1 MEAQHDPTQT
11 DPTSFDP
18 IDLCDLD
25 DDFGEAEVEQREFDP
40 VPDGKYQVNVE
51 RVELTRTQTSKTPML
66 KWTFRVLGPRCR
78 GRLLWKN
85 SLIGTKDNLKW
96 LKTDLT
102 ESVSPPAPPSA
113 GTNTTRFGPFRGVI
127 PNTRTPVYAIQ

>member
-1 MEAQHDPTQT
+1 MEAQHDHTQT

-18 IDLCDLD
+18 VDLCDLD
-25 DDFGEAEVEQREFDP
+25 DDYGEAEVEQREFDP
-40 VPDGKYQVNVE
+40 VPDGKYQVNIE

-85 SLIGTKDNLKW
+85 STVGDKAHELAYGGISPQGYLVASEDILYVPSGRAMPAAFDRKD
-96 LKTDLT
+96 
-102 ESVSPPAPPSA
+102 
-113 GTNTTRFGPFRGVI
+113 
-127 PNTRTPVYAIQ
+127 